1 MPSLSGNVLFFAPP
15 GRGKSLRLAMECLD
29 GLKIGRR
36 WQMSNF
42 PMIDGQGRTS
52 RVWTKELVS
61 QGIRDADIYWDEIQ
75 LDYPSGSGQQAMLPP
90 EDDEFWATTGQAGN
104 RVFAATQGV
113 TRVAKAVRDRMH
125 YFVKVDVMLELPF
138 LRNARGGWFRPVL
151 FRMTVWDDFEKIGK
165 KGGILYSTI
174 FRFRKDAAMAYDT
187 TWFAGQKEEPPDVIT
202 WKQRFLQKGGDYERF
217 EDQRNKIRQARLW
230 PALKRAFLPQEKT
243 NIIYNLNFST
253 LRVILGRT
261 SNKICNLVK
270 GITKT
275 IRCRIFPRDN

>member
-15 GRGKSLRLAMECLD
+15 GRGKSLRLSMECLE
-29 GLKIGRR
+29 GLRIGRR

-42 PMIDGQGRTS
+42 PIVDEQGRSS
-52 RVWTKELVS
+52 RVWARELVT

-75 LDYPSGSGQQAMLPP
+75 LDYPSGSGQLATLPP

-151 FRMTVWDDFEKIGK
+151 FRMIVWDDFEKVNK
-165 KGGILYSTI
+165 KGGALYSQI
-174 FRFRKDAAMAYDT
+174 FMFHKDAAMAYDT
-187 TWFAGQKEEPPDVIT
+187 TWFAGQREEPPDVIT

-217 EDQRNKIRQARLW
+217 EEQRNKVRQARLW

-243 NIIYNLNFST
+243 HFIYHLDFST
-253 LRVILGRT
+253 LRTFMGT
-261 SNKICNLVK
+261 ATKKIQLVALHITQ
-270 GITKT
+270 GI
-275 IRCRIFPRDN
+275 RRRIFQGNH